1 MVVGLREEKKEKTDK
16 RQTKDKQK
24 KRKQKEGEKAAQ
36 TRAKGQSQTMEGVK
50 LHSVSFAEFDIDVGN
65 TLAHKYPQ
73 FKIDE
78 YDDEYLANCC
88 LPDGGHI
95 HAEDRTFLI
104 LQVKHTVLA
113 SSLAP
118 AAPAKKGKGSSSS
131 SSSSAR
137 KEKKAKKS
145 ARKDKDKEK
154 EKDKDDD
161 DDDDAEDGDASS
173 SSGPP
178 SSRNSVTHAVAATEG
193 GGGGET
199 VTLYGVGYFRNRP
212 DKTVKRGAIQK
223 AILIL
228 AWQPFF
234 EMYYTPALATL
245 ERYLDD
251 HKNGGKNGKNLLKTL
266 YESIQNLR
274 LQGNLQLQLYDQ
286 VYPLNVP
293 KVDED
298 EFEGASLV
306 DLVKIFQVSLSLS
319 LNAFIRSPTHT
330 FALLLRS
337 IQS

>member
-1 MVVGLREEKKEKTDK
+1 
-16 RQTKDKQK
+16 
-24 KRKQKEGEKAAQ
+24 
-36 TRAKGQSQTMEGVK
+36 MEGVK

-118 AAPAKKGKGSSSS
+118 SAPGKKGKGSSSS
-131 SSSSAR
+131 SSSSS
-137 KEKKAKKS
+137 KKDKKAKKS
-145 ARKDKDKEK
+145 ARKEKDKE
-154 EKDKDDD
+154 KDDD
-161 DDDDAEDGDASS
+161 DDDDAEDGDAPSS
-173 SSGPP
+173 AV
-178 SSRNSVTHAVAATEG
+178 SRNSVTHAVAAAEG
-193 GGGGET
+193 GSET

-319 LNAFIRSPTHT
+319 
-330 FALLLRS
+330 
-337 IQS
+337 

>member
-1 MVVGLREEKKEKTDK
+1 LGFIFLFLLSLSNTKRDKEERRNHKTK
-16 RQTKDKQK
+16 SARSATNK
-24 KRKQKEGEKAAQ
+24 
-36 TRAKGQSQTMEGVK
+36 TMEGLK

-95 HAEDRTFLI
+95 HAEDRTFLV
-104 LQVKHTVLA
+104 LQVKLSVLA
-113 SSLAP
+113 SSVAP
-118 AAPAKKGKGSSSS
+118 SVVPKKGKGSSSS
-131 SSSSAR
+131 SSSSSSSK
-137 KEKKAKKS
+137 KEKKPKKS
-145 ARKDKDKEK
+145 ARKDKDK
-154 EKDKDDD
+154 DSDDE
-161 DDDDAEDGDASS
+161 DDDDADGTLSAGPITTSQSHASF
-173 SSGPP
+173 
-178 SSRNSVTHAVAATEG
+178 THASGEG
-193 GGGGET
+193 GEDRT

-212 DKTVKRGAIQK
+212 DKTVKRGALQK

-228 AWQPFF
+228 TWQPFF
-234 EMYYTPALATL
+234 EMYYAPALATL

-251 HKNGGKNGKNLLKTL
+251 NKNGGKNGKNLLKTL

-293 KVDED
+293 KVEED

-306 DLVKIFQVSLSLS
+306 DLVKIFQVLCPLSFSIFFFSLPLS
-319 LNAFIRSPTHT
+319 MS
-330 FALLLRS
+330 S
-337 IQS
+337 Y